1 MRAFAACVP
10 AATSQLYWTA
20 PRRPGR
26 PHRHGASG
34 SFASRLLSLKDLS
47 AAGPTGPA
55 HTRCRPR
62 HRDAESTLCRREKL
76 REDDI
81 YPWQGP
87 AARQSLGS
95 AFALLER
102 ALGHP
107 MKIRP
112 GRGGA
117 NASVRRKEEG
127 TVASRAIAFL
137 TTAGLVA
144 AMIAPAF
151 GQSSGASTGTGSAPA
166 TGSGS
171 SMPSSKPAP
180 SATQP
185 GSTTPAPGAGSTG
198 KAKPGASTG
207 QSGASAPST
216 GGSMP
221 SASGSTSGAS
231 KSGMSMDGAGSEQVK
246 SVQKALQDKGM
257 DPGPIDGMMGPKT
270 MAALKAFQKDQKLTE
285 TGRLDDQ
292 TREKL
297 GVTR

>member
-1 MRAFAACVP
+1 M
-10 AATSQLYWTA
+10 
-20 PRRPGR
+20 
-26 PHRHGASG
+26 
-34 SFASRLLSLKDLS
+34 
-47 AAGPTGPA
+47 
-55 HTRCRPR
+55 
-62 HRDAESTLCRREKL
+62 
-76 REDDI
+76 
-81 YPWQGP
+81 
-87 AARQSLGS
+87 
-95 AFALLER
+95 
-102 ALGHP
+102 
-107 MKIRP
+107 
-112 GRGGA
+112 
-117 NASVRRKEEG
+117 
-127 TVASRAIAFL
+127 ASRAIAFL

-151 GQSSGASTGTGSAPA
+151 GQSSGGSTGTGSAPA

-198 KAKPGASTG
+198 KAKPGASMG
-207 QSGASAPST
+207 QSGTSAPST

-221 SASGSTSGAS
+221 SASGGSTSGAS
-231 KSGMSMDGAGSEQVK
+231 KSGTSMNGAGSEQVK

-257 DPGPIDGMMGPKT
+257 DPGPIDGIMGPKT

-285 TGRLDDQ
+285 SGRLDDQ

>member
-1 MRAFAACVP
+1 
-10 AATSQLYWTA
+10 
-20 PRRPGR
+20 
-26 PHRHGASG
+26 
-34 SFASRLLSLKDLS
+34 
-47 AAGPTGPA
+47 
-55 HTRCRPR
+55 
-62 HRDAESTLCRREKL
+62 
-76 REDDI
+76 
-81 YPWQGP
+81 
-87 AARQSLGS
+87 
-95 AFALLER
+95 
-102 ALGHP
+102 

-117 NASVRRKEEG
+117 SASVRRKEEG

-151 GQSSGASTGTGSAPA
+151 GQSSGGSTGTGSAPA